1 MLEDRAHTGKIVLD
15 LAGRPDSG
23 WLLTMFNALR
33 TEQLIAGIG
42 AVGRAAAAAS
52 GPPDE
57 YARGQL
63 LSAYSVSRLLAA
75 EVSAEAELLA
85 WLRGELLDAL
95 GRQCRRRRR
104 IEAAP
109 DAVAIGGVLVDLL
122 AEFRQSGED
131 PELRTR
137 IHAILR
143 EMAERELLGA
153 GRAARRARSDDRPR
167 STRPRRPRRW
177 RRCAASTRR
186 APAPRSSA

>member
-1 MLEDRAHTGKIVLD
+1 V
-15 LAGRPDSG
+15 
-23 WLLTMFNALR
+23 FNSLR
-33 TEQLIAGIG
+33 TDQLIAGIG
-42 AVGRAAAAAS
+42 ATARTAAGAT
-52 GPPDE
+52 GPPDD

-75 EVSAEAELLA
+75 EVSGEAALLA

-95 GRQCRRRRR
+95 GDNPAAAK

-122 AEFRQSGED
+122 AELRESGED

-143 EMAERELLGA
+143 EMAGRELAAL
-153 GRAARRARSDDRPR
+153 AARPEGS
-167 STRPRRPRRW
+167 SRR
-177 RRCAASTRR
+177 
-186 APAPRSSA
+186 